1 MAELPARLIFSLI
14 VDRRLAHIG
23 MTDVSP
29 SALLPR
35 VHVRLAAWQALSRP
49 PLLAP
54 SSGLFSL
61 FGVFSD
67 SPLLLGYSFPSEPTY
82 TCSHVYSPSLT

>member
-54 SSGLFSL
+54 SSGLFLTLWGLLTLAPSSGL
-61 FGVFSD
+61 F
-67 SPLLLGYSFPSEPTY
+67 SPL
-82 TCSHVYSPSLT
+82 